1 VWEVASDV
9 ADDGAGGDSVV
20 TRNELLDIHEAWAR
34 GRSVS
39 QIARET
45 GKDRKTIRR
54 MLKEGG
60 PSVY

>member
-1 VWEVASDV
+1 M
-9 ADDGAGGDSVV
+9 V